1 MCSHK
6 RQRNDIIMR
15 RRIRHMRKVVLGQ
28 QQEDDWPVMLQ
39 HRWKEENPWEREKKK
54 KLGPAAKLQREER
67 VLTAEGSD
75 TKLRNN

>member
-1 MCSHK
+1 
-6 RQRNDIIMR
+6 MR

-67 VLTAEGSD
+67 VLTVKGSD

>member
-1 MCSHK
+1 
-6 RQRNDIIMR
+6 
-15 RRIRHMRKVVLGQ
+15 
-28 QQEDDWPVMLQ
+28 MLQ
-39 HRWKEENPWEREKKK
+39 HRWKEENPWEREEKK